1 MTKEDT
7 IIFIVFVMVLI
18 VGYNLF
24 KAFWNNKP
32 LVEGLANM
40 SLAGN
45 SKAVVESIKS
55 KNEAIGNE
63 VLLNNPE
70 YKQNY
75 EDICTELYDSV
86 NLKLVKKMLSLD
98 PTGDDAAFIKGLT
111 DLNTLYQ
118 SKAALNDT
126 LSFMETVKTNKK

>member
-1 MTKEDT
+1 MMKEDT

-70 YKQNY
+70 YTQNY

-98 PTGDDAAFIKGLT
+98 PTGDDTVFIKGLS

>member
-1 MTKEDT
+1 MMKEDT

-32 LVEGLANM
+32 VVEGLANM

-45 SKAVVESIKS
+45 SKAVVESLKS

-63 VLLNNPE
+63 VLLTNPD

-86 NLKLVKKMLSLD
+86 NLKLVKKMLTLD
-98 PTGDDAAFIKGLT
+98 PTGDDAAFIKGLS